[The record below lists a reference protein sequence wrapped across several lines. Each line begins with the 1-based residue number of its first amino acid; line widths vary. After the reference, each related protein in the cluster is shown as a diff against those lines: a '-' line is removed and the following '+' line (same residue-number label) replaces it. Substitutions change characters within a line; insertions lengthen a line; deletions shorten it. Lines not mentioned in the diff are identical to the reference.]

1 MRLVSALVFVVVCG
15 NHRGAARC
23 GAAKSTIQ
31 PARSRQIDKYLQH
44 LDRVGSSSD
53 TVRVIV
59 TTRKGASDKVKSDLA
74 GSDDQVREHKS
85 IDALSAT
92 VPVGTLRAIAERD
105 DVISVS
111 VDAPVHAG
119 ADSLG
124 TLADNALLGTLG
136 LKDKTDAGHDVV
148 VAVLD
153 SGIVN
158 HAQIPVTAFYDFVN
172 SSGDK
177 VKQLRRLR
185 TRNATSRA

>member
-1 MRLVSALVFVVVCG
+1 MRLVSALVFVVV
-15 NHRGAARC
+15 AATTA
-23 GAAKSTIQ
+23 GPHAAAPRNQ
-31 PARSRQIDKYLQH
+31 RSNRHAHAKIDKYLQH

-177 VKQLRRLR
+177 VKQYDD
-185 TRNATSRA
+185 TDTEPTSRA